1 LQKIKTAL
9 AVMASLRGA
18 KIDAQT
24 LSLYG
29 SRLGTEI
36 LDDVIAAIEKIAE
49 KKREEGEL
57 AFPEI
62 GAILSLIPTMAAA
75 RHTRDAMAKDSY
87 RVVWRCPEC
96 RIFQTGWIGRAD
108 QQPRICQGA
117 ARAGSG
123 KCGAIMQI
131 FEDERPKGA
140 MA

>member
-1 LQKIKTAL
+1 
-9 AVMASLRGA
+9 MASLRGA

-29 SRLGTEI
+29 SRLRTEI
-36 LDDVIAAIEKIAE
+36 LEDAIAAIEKIAE

-62 GAILSLIPTMAAA
+62 GAILSLIPAMAVA
-75 RHTRDAMAKDSY
+75 RQNRDSLAKDSY

-96 RIFQTGWIGRAD
+96 RIFQTGWIRRTD
-108 QQPRICQGA
+108 HQPRICQGA

-131 FEDERPKGA
+131 FEDERPKGVTA
-140 MA
+140 